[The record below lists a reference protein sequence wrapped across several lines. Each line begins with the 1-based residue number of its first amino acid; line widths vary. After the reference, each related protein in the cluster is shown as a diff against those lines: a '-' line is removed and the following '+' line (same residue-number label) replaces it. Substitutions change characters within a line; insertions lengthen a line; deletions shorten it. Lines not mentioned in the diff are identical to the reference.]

1 MGMAMLFAVE
11 DPSVESARIGDL
23 SAWAELRERYHP
35 VVVKYLEI
43 VAPTVDPETIWERAD
58 HALAVQPVGI
68 NPLVWLLRV
77 ARESTVEGPDPEST
91 SNPMI
96 TSVRRLPHL
105 QMEVMVLCV
114 AAGLDDDEVAAIIGL
129 PVSRVT
135 AVSQAALRE
144 LTREREAA

>member
-1 MGMAMLFAVE
+1 MGMAMLLAVE

-105 QMEVMVLCV
+105 QMEVMALRV
-114 AAGLDDDEVAAIIGL
+114 AGGLDDAEVAAIIGW
-129 PVSRVT
+129 PVSRVA

-144 LTREREAA
+144 LMRDREEA

>member
-1 MGMAMLFAVE
+1 M
-11 DPSVESARIGDL
+11 
-23 SAWAELRERYHP
+23 
-35 VVVKYLEI
+35 VVKYLEI

-105 QMEVMVLCV
+105 QMEVMALRV
-114 AAGLDDDEVAAIIGL
+114 AGGLDDAEVAAIIGW
-129 PVSRVT
+129 PVSRVA

-144 LTREREAA
+144 LMRDREEA